1 MKVCTGKTNSPT
13 HTNITPWT
21 DSHLFLSSPFYEGE
35 TFLGSASPPLHFCQ
49 TKCLTSA
56 ILQHMLDVNI
66 MSPCLALEKKNYKG
80 KKKGRKN
87 VLISWMSFQY
97 CSCSHFLFRILWNK
111 CWISQESKNALWF
124 LPGVQQAGK
133 ICGLQQRQNRVQCS
147 NAWCCHSYSPS
158 KDAKGCPSKC
168 PSDLYRFSLE
178 LLDSVCLHLEHS
190 GRPRGAF
197 MGSFPSSCCTELT
210 YFCPVE
216 LPFWH
221 FSKHQ
226 A

>member
-1 MKVCTGKTNSPT
+1 MKVCIGKTNSPT

-49 TKCLTSA
+49 TKRLTSA

-80 KKKGRKN
+80 KKKVAKMFWFPGCPFSI
-87 VLISWMSFQY
+87 VPALISFSEF
-97 CSCSHFLFRILWNK
+97 CGINAEFLRKVRMLCGF
-111 CWISQESKNALWF
+111 C
-124 LPGVQQAGK
+124 QAGK

-158 KDAKGCPSKC
+158 RDAKGCPSKC

-190 GRPRGAF
+190 GRPWGAF
-197 MGSFPSSCCTELT
+197 VGSFPSSCCTELT

>member
-49 TKCLTSA
+49 TKRLTSA

-133 ICGLQQRQNRVQCS
+133 ICGLQQRQNRQCLMLS
-147 NAWCCHSYSPS
+147 LLQPQQGR
-158 KDAKGCPSKC
+158 KGVPLKMSLW
-168 PSDLYRFSLE
+168 PLQVLLGAIRFSL
-178 LLDSVCLHLEHS
+178 
-190 GRPRGAF
+190 
-197 MGSFPSSCCTELT
+197 PSPGT
-210 YFCPVE
+210 
-216 LPFWH
+216 
-221 FSKHQ
+221 
-226 A
+226 